1 MFKKVG
7 WTLGRPPQ
15 DKIKKREPV
24 AEWRADME
32 RTSKIQTLVVPPQGK
47 IKKSKT
53 IILISLIVLIGVII
67 LLSIIYHRTAL
78 WEPEQHLITL
88 LPKSP
93 ICYLTL
99 KELKGLVETFNRNE
113 LGKQTAKM
121 PILAEIQKQRWW
133 KQLVYQ
139 KQLWEYE
146 MGGKLDLKTVTGYF
160 GEEAILAF
168 YRREGEI
175 SFLLISA
182 VGAQEKLS
190 IEAITATDAINPKYE
205 RIQTD
210 YNGFTINTIIGYPR
224 NFSYTFIGK
233 IGILSLDPLLL
244 AETLD
249 LYTGLSD
256 TKTDPEKQGFLA
268 EHPMAVDIQDDY
280 RQDKSTGYIDLQQ
293 LTPLLESMS
302 SDGLF
307 KQVLALFGDSGSWT
321 FSNRY
326 EEGVIVSRHRFRN
339 DIGNN
344 RSHLP
349 TSENAKHV
357 LTFPER
363 TAFVATLR
371 ASNLMRQFFGDV
383 DLSEVLG
390 SDLTVLLVAP
400 DPGEVSVVPS
410 LVLLAHAKVP
420 DALNAVLGI
429 VKEGKPSIAG
439 KPLEFLKPQDYKGST
454 LQPVQLRLNFLLA
467 VTGGYAIVN
476 DYFILSTTLAGLKS
490 VIETTTG
497 NVPALEDIVFSADVN
512 GVQAFIQPELFVPEL
527 RRFLPVATTLLSLS
541 GQKLDPTGTQRIM
554 DNLFPLESLGPIS
567 VEMNFDE
574 KGMDTEVRIVLEK

>member
-1 MFKKVG
+1 MPLSKPKKI
-7 WTLGRPPQ
+7 T
-15 DKIKKREPV
+15 
-24 AEWRADME
+24 
-32 RTSKIQTLVVPPQGK
+32 
-47 IKKSKT
+47 
-53 IILISLIVLIGVII
+53 LISLIVLIGVII

-88 LPKSP
+88 LPQSP

-99 KELKGLVETFNRNE
+99 KELKGLVETFNRSE
-113 LGKQTAKM
+113 LGKQMAKM

-146 MGGKLDLKTVTGYF
+146 MGGVLDLKTVTGYF

-168 YRREGEI
+168 YRREGDI
-175 SFLLISA
+175 SFLIISA

-190 IEAITATDAINPKYE
+190 IEAMTATDAINPKYE

-249 LYTGLSD
+249 LYTGLSG
-256 TKTDPEKQGFLA
+256 TKTDPKRQGFLA
-268 EHPMAVDIQDDY
+268 AHPMAVEIQDDY
-280 RQDKSTGYIDLQQ
+280 QQDKSTGYIDLQQ
-293 LTPLLESMS
+293 FVPLLDNMS
-302 SDGLF
+302 SDVLV
-307 KQVLALFGDSGSWT
+307 KQILGWFGDSGTWA

-326 EEGVIVSRHRFRN
+326 EEGVIVSRHRFRSGV
-339 DIGNN
+339 GNN
-344 RSHLP
+344 RSKLP
-349 TSENAKHV
+349 TADNSKPFLA
-357 LTFPER
+357 FPER
-363 TAFVATLR
+363 TAFI
-371 ASNLMRQFFGDV
+371 ASLPVLNLMREFFGDI
-383 DLSEVLG
+383 DLSQVLG

-410 LVLLAHAKVP
+410 LVLLAHAKAP
-420 DALNAVLGI
+420 DALNAVLEI
-429 VKEGKPSIAG
+429 VKEGKPLIAG
-439 KPLEFLKPQDYKGST
+439 KPLEFLEPKEYKGIT

-476 DYFILSTTLAGLKS
+476 DYLVLGTTLAGLKS
-490 VIETTTG
+490 VIDTTTG
-497 NVPALEDIVFSADVN
+497 DAPVLEDIAVSADTYS
-512 GVQAFIQPELFVPEL
+512 VQAFIQPELFVPEL
-527 RRFLPVATTLLSLS
+527 KRFLPIITVLVSLS
-541 GQKLDPTGTQRIM
+541 GQKMDTTVKRRIT

-567 VEMNFDE
+567 AEMDFSERGIDA
-574 KGMDTEVRIVLEK
+574 EVRIVLEK

>member
-1 MFKKVG
+1 MPLSKRKKI
-7 WTLGRPPQ
+7 TF
-15 DKIKKREPV
+15 
-24 AEWRADME
+24 
-32 RTSKIQTLVVPPQGK
+32 
-47 IKKSKT
+47 
-53 IILISLIVLIGVII
+53 ISLIVLIGVII

-99 KELKGLVETFNRNE
+99 KELKGLVETFNRSE

-121 PILAEIQKQRWW
+121 PILAEIQRQRWW

-146 MGGKLDLKTVTGYF
+146 MGGILDLKTVTGYF

-190 IEAITATDAINPKYE
+190 IEAMTATDAINPKYE

-249 LYTGLSD
+249 LYAGLSG
-256 TKTDPEKQGFLA
+256 TKTDPERQGFLA
-268 EHPMAVDIQDDY
+268 EHPMSVAIQDDY
-280 RQDKSTGYIDLQQ
+280 QHDKSTGYIDLQQ
-293 LTPLLESMS
+293 FVPLLDKMS
-302 SDGLF
+302 SDGLV
-307 KQVLALFGDSGSWT
+307 KQMLGLFGDSGSWA

-326 EEGVIVSRHRFRN
+326 EEGVIVSRHRFRSGV
-339 DIGNN
+339 GNN
-344 RSHLP
+344 RSKL
-349 TSENAKHV
+349 
-357 LTFPER
+357 LTADNSKPFLAFPER
-363 TAFVATLR
+363 TAFVASLPVP
-371 ASNLMRQFFGDV
+371 NLMREFFGDI
-383 DLSEVLG
+383 DLSQVLG
-390 SDLTVLLVAP
+390 SDVTVLLVAP

-410 LVLLAHAKVP
+410 LVLLAPAKAP

-429 VKEGKPSIAG
+429 VKEGKPLIAG
-439 KPLEFLKPQDYKGST
+439 KPLEFLEPKEYKGIT

-476 DYFILSTTLAGLKS
+476 DYLVLGTTLAGLKS
-490 VIETTTG
+490 VIDTTTG
-497 NVPALEDIVFSADVN
+497 NAPVSEDIAFSADTY
-512 GVQAFIQPELFVPEL
+512 GVQAFVQPELFVPEL
-527 RRFLPVATTLLSLS
+527 QRFLPIVTVLVSLS
-541 GQKLDPTGTQRIM
+541 GQKLDPKLTQNITE
-554 DNLFPLESLGPIS
+554 NLFPLESLGPIS
-567 VEMNFDE
+567 AEMNFDE
-574 KGMDTEVRIVLEK
+574 KGMDTEIRVVLEK

>member
-1 MFKKVG
+1 MTLSKRKK
-7 WTLGRPPQ
+7 
-15 DKIKKREPV
+15 
-24 AEWRADME
+24 
-32 RTSKIQTLVVPPQGK
+32 
-47 IKKSKT
+47 
-53 IILISLIVLIGVII
+53 IIFISLIVLIGVII
-67 LLSIIYHRTAL
+67 LLSILYHRSAL
-78 WEPEQHLITL
+78 WQPEQHLITL

-99 KELKGLVETFNRNE
+99 KELKGVVETFNRSE
-113 LGKQTAKM
+113 LGKQTAAM

-249 LYTGLSD
+249 LYTGLSG
-256 TKTDPEKQGFLA
+256 TKTDPKRQGFLA
-268 EHPMAVDIQDDY
+268 EHPMAAEIQDDY
-280 RQDKSTGYIDLQQ
+280 QQDKSTGYIDLQQ
-293 LTPLLESMS
+293 FVPLLESMS
-302 SDGLF
+302 SDMLV
-307 KQVLALFGDSGSWT
+307 KQILPLFGDSGSWA

-326 EEGVIVSRHRFRN
+326 EEGVIVSRHRFRSGV
-339 DIGNN
+339 DTS
-344 RSHLP
+344 RSNLP
-349 TSENAKHV
+349 TADNSKPFLA
-357 LTFPER
+357 FPER
-363 TAFVATLR
+363 TAFVASLPILKQMQ
-371 ASNLMRQFFGDV
+371 ALFGDI
-383 DLSEVLG
+383 DLSQVLG

-400 DPGEVSVVPS
+400 DPGEVSVIPS
-410 LVLLAHAKVP
+410 LVLLARMKAPEV
-420 DALNAVLGI
+420 LNEILGI
-429 VKEGKPSIAG
+429 VKEGKPLIAG
-439 KPLEFLKPQDYKGST
+439 KPLEFLEPKDYKGST

-467 VTGGYAIVN
+467 ITGGYAIVD
-476 DYFILSTTLAGLKS
+476 DYFVLGTTLAGLKS
-490 VIETTTG
+490 VIDTTTG
-497 NVPALEDIVFSADVN
+497 NAPVLEDIAFSAAAN
-512 GVQAFIQPELFVPEL
+512 GAQAFIQPELFVPEL
-527 RRFLPVATTLLSLS
+527 KRFLPIITVLLSLS
-541 GQKLDPTGTQRIM
+541 GQKLDPTVTQHITE
-554 DNLFPLESLGPIS
+554 NLFPLESLGPIS
-567 VEMNFDE
+567 AEMSVGE
-574 KGMDTEVRIVLEK
+574 HSMDTEIRIVLEK

>member
-1 MFKKVG
+1 MSIL
-7 WTLGRPPQ
+7 THLT
-15 DKIKKREPV
+15 E
-24 AEWRADME
+24 
-32 RTSKIQTLVVPPQGK
+32 PQGIVK
-47 IKKSKT
+47 NPQGIIKR

-99 KELKGLVETFNRNE
+99 KELKGLVETFNRSE

-121 PILAEIQKQRWW
+121 PLLAEIKEQRWW

-146 MGGKLDLKTVTGYF
+146 MGGKLDLKTVIGYF

-210 YNGFTINTIIGYPR
+210 YNGLTINTIIGYPR

-268 EHPMAVDIQDDY
+268 EHPMTVEIQDDY
-280 RQDKSTGYIDLQQ
+280 QQDKSTGYIDLQQ
-293 LTPLLESMS
+293 FTPLLETMS
-302 SDGLF
+302 SDALV
-307 KQVLALFGDSGSWT
+307 KQILGLFGDSGSWT

-349 TSENAKHV
+349 TVGDSKHV

-363 TAFVATLR
+363 TAFVAMLP
-371 ASNLMRQFFGDV
+371 ALNLMRQFFGDI
-383 DLSEVLG
+383 DLSQILG
-390 SDLTVLLVAP
+390 SDVTVLLVAP
-400 DPGEVSVVPS
+400 DPGEVSVMPS
-410 LVLLAHAKVP
+410 LVLLAHAKAP

-467 VTGGYAIVN
+467 VTGGYAIAN
-476 DYFILSTTLAGLKS
+476 DYFVLSTTLAGLKS
-490 VIETTTG
+490 VIDTTTG
-497 NVPALEDIVFSADVN
+497 NVPVLEDIAFSEDVS

-527 RRFLPVATTLLSLS
+527 KRFLPVATMLLSLS
-541 GQKLDPTGTQRIM
+541 GQKLDPTVTQRIT

-567 VEMNFDE
+567 TEMGFDE
-574 KGMDTEVRIVLEK
+574 YGIDAEIRIVLEK

>member
-1 MFKKVG
+1 MPLSKRKKI
-7 WTLGRPPQ
+7 T
-15 DKIKKREPV
+15 
-24 AEWRADME
+24 
-32 RTSKIQTLVVPPQGK
+32 
-47 IKKSKT
+47 
-53 IILISLIVLIGVII
+53 LISLIVLIGVII

-88 LPKSP
+88 LPQSP
-93 ICYLTL
+93 ICSLTL
-99 KELKGLVETFNRNE
+99 KELKGLVETFNRSE

-121 PILAEIQKQRWW
+121 PILAEIQRQRWW

-146 MGGKLDLKTVTGYF
+146 MGGVLDLKTVTGYF

-175 SFLLISA
+175 SFLIISA

-190 IEAITATDAINPKYE
+190 IEAMTATDAINPKYE

-249 LYTGLSD
+249 LYTGLSG
-256 TKTDPEKQGFLA
+256 TKTDPKRQGFLA
-268 EHPMAVDIQDDY
+268 EHPMAVEIQDDY
-280 RQDKSTGYIDLQQ
+280 QQDKSTGYIDLQQ
-293 LTPLLESMS
+293 FVPLLDNMS
-302 SDGLF
+302 SDALV
-307 KQVLALFGDSGSWT
+307 KQILGWFGDSGTWT

-326 EEGVIVSRHRFRN
+326 EDGVIVSRHRFRN

-344 RSHLP
+344 RLNLP
-349 TSENAKHV
+349 TLDNSKPFLA
-357 LTFPER
+357 FPER
-363 TAFVATLR
+363 TAFVASLPIKQV
-371 ASNLMRQFFGDV
+371 SEFFGDI
-383 DLSEVLG
+383 DPSEVLG
-390 SDLTVLLVAP
+390 ADLTVLLVAP

-410 LVLLAHAKVP
+410 LVLLAHAKAP

-429 VKEGKPSIAG
+429 VKEGKPTIAG
-439 KPLEFLKPQDYKGST
+439 KPLEFLESKEYKGIT

-476 DYFILSTTLAGLKS
+476 DYLVLGTTLAGLKS
-490 VIETTTG
+490 VIDTTTG
-497 NVPALEDIVFSADVN
+497 DAPVLEDIAFSADTY
-512 GVQAFIQPELFVPEL
+512 GVQAFIQPDLFVPEL
-527 RRFLPVATTLLSLS
+527 KRFLPIITVLVSLS
-541 GQKLDPTGTQRIM
+541 GQKM
-554 DNLFPLESLGPIS
+554 DTTVKRRLTENLFPLESLGPIS
-567 VEMNFDE
+567 AEMSVGE
-574 KGMDTEVRIVLEK
+574 HGMDTEVRIVLEK